1 MPCYACVRLGQTP
14 PLVIAGL
21 VAALVFLERG
31 HDRAAGVAL
40 AWAVVK
46 PQLAVVAV
54 PAALLW
60 SCRRGRWGVLS
71 GFSATLAALSLS
83 AAWIVPDWPIEMLRG
98 AGSHSLADGP

>member
-14 PLVIAGL
+14 PLVIVGL
-21 VAALVFLERG
+21 VAALLFLEP
-31 HDRAAGVAL
+31 AATARGVAL
-40 AWAVVK
+40 AWAVVD

-60 SCRRGRWGVLS
+60 ACRRSRSGRAFRLQRDTRGAQSRRGLDC
-71 GFSATLAALSLS
+71 ARLA
-83 AAWIVPDWPIEMLRG
+83 DEMLR